1 MNASAIMVEAVICYA
16 KCRFRVHLHLV
27 IASTASTV
35 SADVA
40 GRRDLLDKS
49 EKRMNEFAFDASEE
63 KELICWSLI

>member
-1 MNASAIMVEAVICYA
+1 MVEAVICYA

-35 SADVA
+35 SADLA

-49 EKRMNEFAFDASEE
+49 EFAFDASEE
-63 KELICWSLI
+63 KELFCWSLI

>member
-16 KCRFRVHLHLV
+16 KCRFRLHLV

-35 SADVA
+35 SADLA

-63 KELICWSLI
+63 KELFCWSLI

>member
-16 KCRFRVHLHLV
+16 KCRFRLHLV
-27 IASTASTV
+27 IASTV
-35 SADVA
+35 SADLA

>member
-1 MNASAIMVEAVICYA
+1 MVEAVICYA

-27 IASTASTV
+27 TASTV
-35 SADVA
+35 SADLA

-63 KELICWSLI
+63 KELFCWSLI